1 MKEKIANKNSKNP
14 NENEV
19 FSTTE
24 ATQKKERKMKATT
37 KIDAMNTTQKTSA
50 EKYAGEICTLDGEP
64 ARIVGRLLPFATV
77 RTIRDGGPSFD
88 YAWET
93 VARVMEN
100 GGKFHS

>member
-1 MKEKIANKNSKNP
+1 MREESTSENTQNAKEN
-14 NENEV
+14 
-19 FSTTE
+19 
-24 ATQKKERKMKATT
+24 TQKTREH
-37 KIDAMNTTQKTSA
+37 AMNTTQKTSA

-77 RTIRDGGPSFD
+77 RTIRDGGPAFE

>member
-1 MKEKIANKNSKNP
+1 MK
-14 NENEV
+14 
-19 FSTTE
+19 T
-24 ATQKKERKMKATT
+24 TT

-100 GGKFHS
+100 GGIFHS

>member
-1 MKEKIANKNSKNP
+1 MKEESKS
-14 NENEV
+14 ENAQNAKEN
-19 FSTTE
+19 
-24 ATQKKERKMKATT
+24 TQKTREH
-37 KIDAMNTTQKTSA
+37 AMNTTQKTSA

-64 ARIVGRLLPFATV
+64 ARIVGRLLHFATV
-77 RTIRDGGPSFD
+77 RTIRDGGPAFE